1 MRIRTVAEAC
11 FPLSLR
17 PSRALRQ
24 TAAMFLK
31 SRALRLFFAALLV
44 FAQQQAILHLLG
56 HSFEQI
62 EKKKDATDPQDR
74 VCAKCLALAHLD
86 HALSGDVPAIA
97 LPEARPVIA
106 TAIVAGR
113 TELAF
118 FHHYRS
124 RAPPVFS

>member
-1 MRIRTVAEAC
+1 
-11 FPLSLR
+11 
-17 PSRALRQ
+17 
-24 TAAMFLK
+24 MFFK
-31 SRALRLFFAALLV
+31 SRALRLLFAVLLV
-44 FAQQQAILHLLG
+44 LAQQQAVLHLLE

-62 EKKKDATDPQDR
+62 EKKKDATDPQER

-86 HALSGDVPAIA
+86 HALSGDMTAIA